1 MNEEM
6 KAELKKR
13 LDKTASQP
21 LLALSYK
28 AAVMSIC
35 GVPTRIAEKNYPRL
49 RAVQK
54 KLDDLNVAYD
64 TYAWTIVKVYWD
76 FCKGKDMRSVP
87 LNIFCGTKAWERFLK
102 ILESTVEISTEH
114 DEQWSRMV
122 HAELN
127 AARMYIGA
135 QVSRK
140 MVTLSQMRRG
150 AGQSSP
156 RPEVV
161 AEVERLLGETYGI
174 SGTYD
179 EIIVALYKRRHPS
192 KA

>member
-1 MNEEM
+1 MNETM
-6 KAELKKR
+6 RDELKKR
-13 LDKTASQP
+13 MSKTASQP

-28 AAVMSIC
+28 SAVMSIC
-35 GVPTRIAEKNYPRL
+35 GVPTRIAEKDYSRL
-49 RAVQK
+49 RSVQK

-87 LNIFCGTKAWERFLK
+87 LNIFCGKKAWERFLK
-102 ILESTVEISTEH
+102 ILESTVEITTDH

-127 AARMYIGA
+127 AARMYIGG

-140 MVTLSQMRRG
+140 MVTLSQMRWG
-150 AGQSSP
+150 AGQPSP

-161 AEVERLLGETYGI
+161 AEVERLLGETFGV

-179 EIIVALYKRRHPS
+179 EIIYALIERRKR
-192 KA
+192 

>member
-1 MNEEM
+1 MNEDM

-13 LDKTASQP
+13 MDKTTSQP

-35 GVPTRIAEKNYPRL
+35 GVPVQIAEKHYPRL

-64 TYAWTIVKVYWD
+64 TYAWTIVKVYWN
-76 FCKGKDMRSVP
+76 FCKSKDMRSVP
-87 LNIFCGTKAWERFLK
+87 LNIFCGKKAWVRFLK
-102 ILESTVEISTEH
+102 ILESTVEISTDN

-127 AARMYIGA
+127 AARMYIGG

-150 AGQSSP
+150 AGQPNP

-161 AEVERLLGETYGI
+161 TEVERLLGETFGV

-179 EIIVALYKRRHPS
+179 EMIMALYKRRKS
-192 KA
+192 IRA